1 MTPDSP
7 ERSRTSQRRVEW
19 KGAVERR
26 LGQASGVSHPKRRA
40 QDIVDED
47 LRRVR
52 TRASG
57 CRVQRGTAGAQTEHK
72 EVRGLRGCRDQLVLM
87 TKGRARSEED
97 DCPICQLPSLPHER
111 SQSTFMACCTKRVCN
126 GCILAAGKRGWTTA
140 LSAGHHC
147 QRSTAKALQ

>member
-1 MTPDSP
+1 MTPQTHRRGLGP
-7 ERSRTSQRRVEW
+7 SQRRVEW
-19 KGAVERR
+19 KGAVER

-72 EVRGLRGCRDQLVLM
+72 EVRGLRGCR
-87 TKGRARSEED
+87 E
-97 DCPICQLPSLPHER
+97 
-111 SQSTFMACCTKRVCN
+111 
-126 GCILAAGKRGWTTA
+126 
-140 LSAGHHC
+140 SAGADDE
-147 QRSTAKALQ
+147 RPREIGGG